1 LEYFKIEKVI
11 IVAGLEVMGYGFE
24 GYGFWVIGFLF
35 YKLIK
40 NMATINSFEEL
51 DIWKK
56 AQELGAMVY
65 RLCDRNLKITKDF
78 SFKDQIKR
86 SALSI
91 SNNIAEGFEYNNNPD
106 FHRYLRIAKGSC
118 GEVRNCLLFSIKI
131 EYITKE
137 EVKEEIE
144 LSISLS
150 KQIGQ
155 LMKYLRLK
163 IAEKK
168 IETKQIRNLQTRN
181 P

>member
-1 LEYFKIEKVI
+1 
-11 IVAGLEVMGYGFE
+11 
-24 GYGFWVIGFLF
+24 
-35 YKLIK
+35 
-40 NMATINSFEEL
+40 MATINSFEDL
-51 DIWKK
+51 DVWKK

-65 RLCDRNLKITKDF
+65 RLCDLNPKIAKDF

-86 SALSI
+86 AALSI
-91 SNNIAEGFEYNNNPD
+91 SNNIAEGFEYNNNAD

-131 EYITKE
+131 QYTTPE
-137 EVKEEIE
+137 EVKTEIE
-144 LSISLS
+144 LSVSLG

-155 LMKYLRLK
+155 LMKYLRAK

-168 IETKQIRNLQTRN
+168 LAAKQTLNPSTRN